1 MVAISSIKQLMR
13 TPVKTLFFF
22 VLLILTVTFL
32 MLGFS
37 LWSTANENMRRLESS
52 FVTIGTVEQKATS
65 METWGLWDAELKE
78 YIYSTSPRQGDPVP
92 ISVLDFPGANY
103 IRRPEKRPYYCA
115 YDSSYNVVTDILT
128 AGTLEDY
135 FLIAEIQP
143 KKDCETGDPV
153 LVTITKVLM
162 GRQMLVG
169 HEIMFCNHNEEKTYK
184 LYAGKKYIVGL
195 SLYKSH
201 KGYEEYLEY
210 TPWGVQISQRSKD
223 GKRIESAIDTQI
235 PWDEVTDGFYDT
247 PKGKAWLE
255 FISFFISFCKKSLW
269 HTIPVIPTNFTKLL
283 MPFFNGDAR
292 VIEGRDITDEEYAN
306 GEYVCLVSKDFAEK
320 NGLAIGSQLRLPLIY
335 ADYSA
340 PSSTFFNPDGQSGS
354 HRVCLNAKGE
364 AYSVFANDV
373 YSIVGIYDVTA
384 AYEYSP
390 YTLGGNAV
398 IIPSASVR
406 NSDENNIM
414 FASPYMEG
422 HSTSFQIPNGTIDKF
437 MAAWEAQGV
446 DDLEIKF
453 YDRGY
458 SKIKAGLDEMKSMA
472 ILMFTV
478 GAVTTLFVIMLF
490 CNLFITRQR
499 RRTAIERSLGLSKA
513 LCTISLLLGI
523 LVIVIPAYIAGAA
536 ASNALTGWAVRAM
549 NAPRAEEAF
558 DTTYS
563 DWANTADDNLEAAAE
578 ISAAAGPTYLVG
590 ACVIPVAHII
600 AFAAIRGNLKE
611 EPLKLLSEK
620 EH

>member
-78 YIYSTSPRQGDPVP
+78 YIYSTYPRQGDPVP

-103 IRRPEKRPYYCA
+103 IRRPEKHPYYCA
-115 YDSSYNVVTDILT
+115 YDPSYNIITDPAV
-128 AGTLEDY
+128 AGTLSTD
-135 FLIAEIQP
+135 LIVEMQP
-143 KKDCETGDPV
+143 EKDCETGDPV
-153 LVTITKVLM
+153 PVTITKVLM
-162 GRQMLVG
+162 GNETYVG
-169 HEIMFCNHNEEKTYK
+169 FKIMFCNHYEEKTYK

-195 SLYKSH
+195 YYNYWH

-210 TPWGVQISQRSKD
+210 APWGVRISQRTKD
-223 GKRIESAIDTQI
+223 GKRIESEIDTQI

-247 PKGKAWLE
+247 PKGKAWFE
-255 FISFFISFCKKSLW
+255 YISFFKKSLW

-283 MPFFNGDAR
+283 MPFFNGEAR

-306 GEYVCLVSKDFAEK
+306 GEYVCLVSKGFAEK
-320 NGLAIGSQLRLPLIY
+320 NNLTVGSKLRLPLIY
-335 ADYSA
+335 ADYALQSSA
-340 PSSTFFNPDGQSGS
+340 RFRPEGEYGS
-354 HRVCLNAKGE
+354 HPYLNAKGE
-364 AYSVFANDV
+364 SYSPFANDV
-373 YSIVGIYDVTA
+373 YSIVGIYDVAA

-414 FASPYMEG
+414 SASPYMEG
-422 HSTSFQIPNGTIDKF
+422 YSTSFQIPNGTIDKF
-437 MAAWEAQGV
+437 MAVWEAQGV

-536 ASNALTGWAVRAM
+536 GSNALTGWAVRAM

-590 ACVIPVAHII
+590 ACVIPVALII

-620 EH
+620 ER